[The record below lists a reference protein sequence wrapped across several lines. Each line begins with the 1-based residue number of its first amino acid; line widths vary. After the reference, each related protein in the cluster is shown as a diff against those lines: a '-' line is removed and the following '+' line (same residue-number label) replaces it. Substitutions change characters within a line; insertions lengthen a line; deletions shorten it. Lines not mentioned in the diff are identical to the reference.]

1 MTATLVTVFGGSGF
15 LGRHIVKR
23 LASQGAA
30 CACSRHPDAVAK
42 GLSENGRIVAVYAD
56 VREER
61 SVAQAIEGAE
71 AVVNA
76 VSLYV
81 ERRDATFEGVHVQGA
96 VNVARAAAQAPP
108 IG

>member
-23 LASQGAA
+23 LASQGARVRVA
-30 CACSRHPDAVAK
+30 VRHPDAVAK

-61 SVAQAIEGAE
+61 SVAQAIEGAG

-76 VSLYV
+76 VAFTSSGAMPPSREY
-81 ERRDATFEGVHVQGA
+81 TFRE
-96 VNVARAAAQAPP
+96 PST
-108 IG
+108 